1 MKFLTFILV
10 SFSIIIETASEEKE
24 MDKDS
29 VQKSSNIASFLDI
42 IQRILNDQ
50 EFLSLSDHRQLRILL
65 IIYEIFEEHYK
76 T

>member
-65 IIYEIFEEHYK
+65 IIYEIFEEQYK